1 MERTLRVTKEAAE
14 VISELCSLL
23 GIKHEIEKTATS
35 SARIVTLDY
44 DFMEVDK
51 RLKRRAG
58 RKANV
63 IDVQALR
70 AEVKKNGVT
79 QTALNHGV
87 TERTIYRQ
95 LKSQN

>member
-23 GIKHEIEKTATS
+23 SIKHEIEKTSNS

-63 IDVQALR
+63 IDVQSLK

-79 QTALNHGV
+79 KTAAAHGV